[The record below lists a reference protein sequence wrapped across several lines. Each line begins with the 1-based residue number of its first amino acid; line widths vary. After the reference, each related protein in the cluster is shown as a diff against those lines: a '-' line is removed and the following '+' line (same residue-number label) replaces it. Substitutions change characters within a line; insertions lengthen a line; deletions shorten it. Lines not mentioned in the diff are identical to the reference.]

1 MANVEL
7 DEVELQRLQKQDRTV
22 HALMAN
28 PQAKKKIF
36 EAYKVVEPT
45 ARIPELE
52 MEEAAK
58 APVMELEKTV
68 KELQTQIATDKAER
82 EKQAKLDS
90 LNGSMERGFAKLRA
104 EGWMDDGIENVKKLM
119 EEKGYI
125 DPEDAAA
132 IYLAKHPPQA
142 PATPSGT
149 GFPSGPGT
157 WNTAALALA
166 ESSFTR
172 SRVITISLRTD
183 VSVASPGWT
192 IRRTRVPLEPR
203 IMSTILPCSMT

>member
-132 IYLAKHPPQA
+132 IYLSKHPPQT

-149 GFPSGPGT
+149 GS
-157 WNTAALALA
+157 WNFMEPPAGDGDSYTKTLLGSKSAADNEQLAMNEARKALA
-166 ESSFTR
+166 EFR
-172 SRVITISLRTD
+172 G
-183 VSVASPGWT
+183 AQ
-192 IRRTRVPLEPR
+192 RR
-203 IMSTILPCSMT
+203 

>member
-1 MANVEL
+1 MASVEL

-36 EAYKVVEPT
+36 EAYKVVEPN

-68 KELQTQIATDKAER
+68 KELRDEIAADKAER
-82 EKQAKLDS
+82 EKNRKLDS

-104 EGWMDDGIENVKKLM
+104 DGWMDDGIENVKKLM

-132 IYLAKHPPQA
+132 IYLSKHPPQT

-149 GFPSGPGT
+149 GS
-157 WNTAALALA
+157 WNFMEPPAGDGDSYTKTLLASKSAADNEQLAMTEARKALSEFRGA
-166 ESSFTR
+166 
-172 SRVITISLRTD
+172 
-183 VSVASPGWT
+183 
-192 IRRTRVPLEPR
+192 RR
-203 IMSTILPCSMT
+203 

>member
-36 EAYKVVEPT
+36 EAYRVVEPN
-45 ARIPELE
+45 ARIPELDI
-52 MEEAAK
+52 EEAAK
-58 APVMELEKTV
+58 APVVELEKTV
-68 KELQTQIATDKAER
+68 KALQTQIDTDKAER
-82 EKQAKLDS
+82 EKQLKLDA
-90 LNGSMERGFAKLRA
+90 LNGNMERGFAKLRSQ
-104 EGWMDDGIENVKKLM
+104 GWLDDGIENVKKLM

-149 GFPSGPGT
+149 GS
-157 WNTAALALA
+157 WNFLEAPADAGDSYTKTLLASKGAADNEQLAMNEAHKALN
-166 ESSFTR
+166 EFR
-172 SRVITISLRTD
+172 S
-183 VSVASPGWT
+183 AQ
-192 IRRTRVPLEPR
+192 RR
-203 IMSTILPCSMT
+203 S

>member
-1 MANVEL
+1 MANVEF

-36 EAYKVVEPT
+36 EAYKVVEPN

-58 APVMELEKTV
+58 APVMQLEKTV
-68 KELQTQIATDKAER
+68 KELQEQIAADKSER
-82 EKQAKLDS
+82 EKQLKLDA
-90 LNGSMERGFAKLRA
+90 LTGNMERGFTKLRRD
-104 EGWMDDGIENVKKLM
+104 GWLDDGIDNVRKLM
-119 EEKGYI
+119 DEKGI
-125 DPEDAAA
+125 LDPEDAAA

-149 GFPSGPGT
+149 GS
-157 WNTAALALA
+157 WNFMEPAADDGDSYTKALMSSKSAADNEQLAMNEARKALNEFRGA
-166 ESSFTR
+166 Q
-172 SRVITISLRTD
+172 
-183 VSVASPGWT
+183 
-192 IRRTRVPLEPR
+192 RR
-203 IMSTILPCSMT
+203 

>member
-22 HALMAN
+22 HALMSN

-36 EAYKVVEPT
+36 EAYKVVEPN

-58 APVMELEKTV
+58 APVVELEKTV
-68 KELQTQIATDKAER
+68 KELQASIAADKAER
-82 EKQAKLDS
+82 EKQLKLDA
-90 LNGSMERGFAKLRA
+90 LTGNMERGFTKLRRD
-104 EGWMDDGIENVKKLM
+104 GWLDDGIENVRKLM
-119 EEKGYI
+119 DEKGI
-125 DPEDAAA
+125 LDPEDAAA

-149 GFPSGPGT
+149 GS
-157 WNTAALALA
+157 WNFMEPAADDGDSYTKALMSSKSAADNEQLAMNEARKALNEFRGA
-166 ESSFTR
+166 Q
-172 SRVITISLRTD
+172 
-183 VSVASPGWT
+183 
-192 IRRTRVPLEPR
+192 RR
-203 IMSTILPCSMT
+203 